1 MRNPGTVFL
10 YYWKETSYNQAHVS
24 TAFITHDDKTNYLG
38 FWPIAPNIDENTPCK
53 AYFTTKLETDYFAIG
68 LRALSRKS
76 FIKKNC
82 PQPSGIGI
90 YLGISD
96 ALKNFELSDEDTKEC
111 IEKKL
116 FAYAENWKVGFELG
130 SMRLSSIESTQLT
143 LFCEILA
150 EKIVALHTAL
160 NLIEE
165 IVCLGAPTEC
175 IQLNNFDALRM
186 SSFFQTLQKLHT
198 EEKLFWHPQEK
209 NEKGAQKHNCASIVF
224 RLFSAGGISS
234 FTKKYKNPTNHFF
247 QTIIRTS
254 ITPNDLYAMA
264 KHAAREQEVPEKQGC
279 ACSVM

>member
-10 YYWKETSYNQAHVS
+10 YYWKETPYNQAHVS
-24 TAFITHDDKTNYLG
+24 SAFITHDDKTNYLG
-38 FWPIAPNIDENTPCK
+38 FWPVSPNINDNMPCK
-53 AYFTTKLETDYFAIG
+53 AHFSAKLEIDYFAIG
-68 LRALSRKS
+68 LRALSRKT

-90 YLGISD
+90 YLGIID
-96 ALKNFELSDEDTKEC
+96 AIKNLELSDEDTKEH
-111 IEKKL
+111 IQKKL
-116 FAYAENWKVGFELG
+116 FDIAENWKVGFELG
-130 SMRLSSIESTQLT
+130 SMQLSSTESTQLT

-150 EKIVALHTAL
+150 EKVVALPSVKD
-160 NLIEE
+160 LIEE

-186 SSFFQTLQKLHT
+186 SNFFQRLQQLQA